1 LNVLAP
7 DGDRCVSDA
16 KRTAFVTGGSAGLGA
31 AVCAGLAARG
41 WTVIAASRR
50 GVSSGASPLIRPIA
64 LDVTDPD
71 EFETVVRGVLEE
83 HAHLDAIVL
92 NAGINTPAPIE
103 ELSLARTNA
112 IMDTNFWG
120 VVHGVRAVLGHFRR
134 RRAGVITVVGSL
146 AGIVTPPGEAIY
158 AASKHALEGWL
169 EGLQYEVGPFGIG
182 VRLVEPGFIR
192 TDLAAA
198 SQAHQ
203 GAIADYDSMR
213 DHLTRQWGENLNKG
227 MSSDYVAGRV
237 VALTVAAK
245 APFRTRI
252 GGEAVWV
259 PRMKKILPES
269 WFFAGTR
276 RTFGLG

>member
-1 LNVLAP
+1 
-7 DGDRCVSDA
+7 
-16 KRTAFVTGGSAGLGA
+16 
-31 AVCAGLAARG
+31 
-41 WTVIAASRR
+41 
-50 GVSSGASPLIRPIA
+50 LIHPIG
-64 LDVTDPD
+64 LDVTDPEGFD
-71 EFETVVRGVLEE
+71 STVAAVLAR
-83 HAHLDAIVL
+83 HGQLDAIIL
-92 NAGINTPAPIE
+92 NAGINTPAPVE
-103 ELSLARTNA
+103 ELSLARAQA
-112 IMDTNFWG
+112 IMNTNFWG
-120 VVHGVRAVLGHFRR
+120 VVHGVRAVLAHFRE
-134 RRAGVITVVGSL
+134 RRAGVITVIGSL

-169 EGLQYEVGPFGIG
+169 EGLQYEVSPFGVG

-198 SQAHQ
+198 SEAHK
-203 GAIADYDSMR
+203 GAISEYDGMR
-213 DHLTRQWGENLNKG
+213 SHLTRQWGEHLKRG
-227 MSSDYVAGRV
+227 MSSNHVAERV
-237 VALTVAAK
+237 AALTLMRK